1 MIILTNN
8 QMRDMARNIC
18 DNQDSDLIMA
28 FDGNEVEVKYYLDY
42 IESVENETGA
52 YNIENIEFAID
63 DVISFDEEIYFDE
76 QRLMDMVEDYL
87 TA

>member
-1 MIILTNN
+1 
-8 QMRDMARNIC
+8 MRDMAHNIC
-18 DNQDSDLIMA
+18 EQQDGNLVMA
-28 FDGNEVEVKYYLDY
+28 FDGNEIEVKYYLDY

-52 YNIENIEFAID
+52 YNIENVEFAID